1 MKNTADLRAQRTIAS
16 FVEILG
22 QKPYVTQTVRD
33 LLWGYDN
40 QLLGLAMTINDAAVF
55 PPEKV
60 YPYSQFG
67 FFVGVR
73 IFVIFIPLTPAAR
86 I

>member
-1 MKNTADLRAQRTIAS
+1 MKNSGDERARKTIAS

-22 QKPYVTQTVRD
+22 QKPYVTHTVRD
-33 LLWGYDN
+33 LLWGYDH
-40 QLLGLAMTINDAAVF
+40 QLLDLQKTINEAAVN
-55 PPEKV
+55 PQPGKV

-73 IFVIFIPLTPAAR
+73 NLAYLRSFHIQ
-86 I
+86 